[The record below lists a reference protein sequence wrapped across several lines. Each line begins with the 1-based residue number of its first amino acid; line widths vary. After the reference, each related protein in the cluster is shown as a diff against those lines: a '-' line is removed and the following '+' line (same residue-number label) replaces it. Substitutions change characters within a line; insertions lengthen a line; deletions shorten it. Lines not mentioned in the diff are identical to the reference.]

1 MVSPTSQPRSDSSNP
16 SDADPS
22 AASPAIDPALR
33 TAEQADAN
41 SITRTARG
49 PLAPPFVEQC
59 VSGQP
64 AVPDALDVDF
74 TVPFTHRLR
83 FTEDVFGADADVLL
97 GVMPPGG
104 ETLPKVLVYCDAPIA
119 QANENLCERIETVLE
134 DRTDLVAPVQ
144 LIVGGEACKNDPAVI
159 DRLLA
164 DINRFDM
171 DRRSYVVVIGGGAVL
186 DAVGYAAAVAH
197 RGVRLVRLPT
207 TTLAQDD
214 SGVGVKNAVNWFD
227 KKNWKGTF
235 ASPWA
240 VINDRALLDTLPDRD
255 FRAGFSEAVKV
266 ALLKDA
272 GYFDRIR
279 RTATQIA
286 DRDWDACDPVI
297 RESAIWHLRHITR
310 GGDPFESLEARPLD
324 FGHWSAHKLEPM
336 SDYEVRHGEA
346 VAIGL
351 AIDVAYSVLR
361 HGLSESDR
369 DAIHET
375 LENLG
380 LPLAHPLITDTDV
393 LLDGLEEFRQHLGGR
408 LTVTMIAAPGEPVDV
423 HEIDTAAMR
432 EAIEFCCRRAG
443 LTPDSDD
450 SVDAVSHAAIAS
462 PLLSAANVNAGSE
475 ATADDVAAGL

>member
-1 MVSPTSQPRSDSSNP
+1 MAAPHRSETAPASSM
-16 SDADPS
+16 SS
-22 AASPAIDPALR
+22 AASSPPASQD
-33 TAEQADAN
+33 E
-41 SITRTARG
+41 SITRSARG
-49 PLAPPFVEQC
+49 PLAPPFVDAER
-59 VSGQP
+59 
-64 AVPDALDVDF
+64 AVPDAIDVDF
-74 TVPFTHRLR
+74 TVPITHRLR
-83 FTEDVFGADADVLL
+83 FTQDVFGPDADVLL
-97 GVMPPGG
+97 DVMPPGG
-104 ETLPKVLVYCDAPIA
+104 ESLPKVLVYCDAPIA
-119 QANENLCERIETVLE
+119 KVNPDLRERIETVLE
-134 DRTDLVAPVQ
+134 DRVDLVAPVQ
-144 LIVGGEACKNDPAVI
+144 LVVGGEACKNDPAVI
-159 DRLLA
+159 DRMLA

-171 DRRSYVVVIGGGAVL
+171 DRRSYIVVIGGGAVL

-197 RGVRLVRLPT
+197 RGVRLVRLPA

-240 VINDRALLDTLPDRD
+240 VINDRRLLDSLPDRD

-272 GYFDRIR
+272 AFFDRIR
-279 RTATQIA
+279 QAATQIA

-297 RESAIWHLRHITR
+297 RESAVWHLRHITR
-310 GGDPFESLEARPLD
+310 GGDPFEALEARPLD

-336 SDYEVRHGEA
+336 SGYAVRHGEA

-361 HGLSESDR
+361 HGLSEADR

-408 LTVTMIAAPGEPVDV
+408 LTVTMISAPGEPVDV

-443 LTPDSDD
+443 LSDN
-450 SVDAVSHAAIAS
+450 STERAERAECAERADALERPLSTMTVSAEA
-462 PLLSAANVNAGSE
+462 VNAE
-475 ATADDVAAGL
+475 DDIDDELLTPAAK